1 MHIGQYLD
9 VGQASAVVCADVDEL
24 PAGPA
29 GAGRA
34 IGVDSVAGPLDA
46 PKLLTSMWIS
56 SPGTGRW

>member
-1 MHIGQYLD
+1 MHIGQVLD

-34 IGVDSVAGPLDA
+34 IAVDSVAGPLDA
-46 PKLLTSMWIS
+46 PKLFDVDVE
-56 SPGTGRW
+56 